1 MEYRL
6 LGHTN
11 LLVSR
16 LCFGTLT
23 IGPLQANLPLSAG
36 ASVIRAALE
45 AGVNFIDSARLY
57 RTYPYIR
64 EALKNWSKE
73 VIIATKSYDY
83 TAEGMAESVEEAR
96 KSLDRD
102 VIDIFLLHEQE
113 SIHTFHGHAPAYEY
127 LMTAKSR
134 GIIRAV
140 GISTHSAKMVETAA
154 HIPEIEVIHPLYNRR
169 GIGIMDGTAETMKKA
184 IDLAGQAGKG
194 IYGMKALGGGHLYQT
209 AGEEFHYVL
218 SHPSIQAVAVG
229 MRNIPEVDM
238 NCAIFSGAMVGE
250 EAMRAVRAEPR
261 QIHIETW
268 CCGCGNCVGYC
279 PAKAL
284 SLQAGRIVAHMDRCV
299 FCGYCGAHCPNFC
312 IKVI

>member
-11 LLVSR
+11 LCVSR

-45 AGVNFIDSARLY
+45 AGVNFIDGARLY

-64 EALKNWSKE
+64 AALKNWSKE
-73 VIIATKSYDY
+73 VVIATKSYDY
-83 TAEGMAESVEEAR
+83 TSEGMAKSVEEAR

-113 SIHTFHGHAPAYEY
+113 SIHTFRGHAPAYEY

-134 GIIRAV
+134 GIIRAA

-154 HIPEIEVIHPLYNRR
+154 RLPEIDVIHPLYNRR
-169 GIGIMDGTAETMKKA
+169 GIGIMDGTAETMRRA
-184 IDLAGQAGKG
+184 IDLAGREGKG
-194 IYGMKALGGGHLYQT
+194 IYAMKALGGGHLYQT
-209 AGEEFHYVL
+209 AAEEFLYVL
-218 SHPSIQAVAVG
+218 GHSSIQAVAVG
-229 MRNIPEVDM
+229 MQNTAEVAM
-238 NCAIFSGAMVGE
+238 NCAVFSGKPVSKA
-250 EAMRAVRAEPR
+250 AMRAVQAEPR
-261 QIHIETW
+261 RIHIETW
-268 CCGCGNCVGYC
+268 CRGCGGCAVHC
-279 PAKAL
+279 PAQAL
-284 SLQAGRIVAHMDRCV
+284 SLQGGRILVHMERCI
-299 FCGYCGAHCPNFC
+299 FCGYCGAYCPDFC